1 MGTTAAHCREVAL
14 SLDGAVEAPHF
25 DYASFRV
32 PAGIFATMPPDG
44 AYLHVFVPEEV
55 RAATLAQHPD
65 SVEKL
70 WWGKQVLGLR
80 VSLAAASPEL
90 VESLL
95 RQAHAARVAK
105 KPSRRTRPAGA
116 KSDAKPRRR

>member
-1 MGTTAAHCREVAL
+1 MAVTADRCRTLAL
-14 SLDGAVEAPHF
+14 ALPGASEAPHF

-44 AYLHVFVPEEV
+44 AHLHVFVPEEV

-65 SVEKL
+65 AVEKL
-70 WWGKQVLGLR
+70 WWGKQVFGLR
-80 VSLAAASPEL
+80 VTLAAASPAL

-95 RQAHAARVAK
+95 RQAHAARSAK
-105 KPSRRTRPAGA
+105 KPRKPTR
-116 KSDAKPRRR
+116 K